1 MASLATSAELEVLFP
16 GSGECSALMRNLQWE
31 GTPLGLP
38 TGWPRSLRN
47 VIPMML
53 SSAFPMRVLWGPE
66 RTFLYN
72 DSSLPGLGRTKHP
85 RSMGRPAAEGFEEIW
100 DVIGPLF
107 DRVHAGESISLE
119 DALLSMNRSGYLEE
133 CYFTL
138 SYSPIVDDETGAVGG
153 VLGVVHETTEQ
164 VIANRRMATLR
175 ELAKGTAQLKT
186 ASAACERAA
195 QVLADN
201 PRDAAFGL
209 FYLLDADGTTLRLAG
224 RAGLEEAPQAAPL
237 EQLLEGGPGPWRF
250 SRAVAEAGFA
260 LVPDLA
266 NRLGA
271 IRSAAYPEP
280 IREAVVLPLKQAGTG
295 ALHGFF
301 VGGVSPR
308 LSLTENYRGFFELIA
323 EQLGRTLS
331 ESFDRQEREQL
342 IARELASRT
351 EAEELSHAKDEFLGL
366 VSHELRNP
374 LSAMLG
380 WTRLLRTGKLP
391 EEKARHALE
400 AIERNALNQSQLIE
414 DLLDISHIT
423 SGKLHLQVQPASF
436 REVVAAAIDS
446 ARPAIAAKQLQL
458 EEHLDDDPLVVTG
471 DGPRL
476 QQIVWNLLSN
486 ATKFTP
492 PKGKIRVAL
501 RRDGE
506 DAELVVADSGAGIAK
521 DFLTHVFDL
530 FRLGDPSSTRTQGGL
545 GLGLSLAKNLTDMHG
560 GALSVESAGEGKG
573 AKFVLRFPLANRAD
587 PGCAPQEAEARDEQ
601 GMQLRGLNILVVDDE
616 PDARE
621 LVAELLEQCGAQVAQ
636 ADSVRAALEVLEKRK
651 PDVIISDLQMP
662 GEDGFSLIRRIRS
675 RSVEGGGEIPA
686 ATLSASSG
694 PELKKKALLLG
705 FNLNMQKPVEVDE
718 LIAVVA
724 SLGRM
729 AKARHS

>member
-1 MASLATSAELEVLFP
+1 MACVATSSELEALFP
-16 GSGECSALMRNLQWE
+16 GSGECSALMRNLHWE
-31 GTPLGLP
+31 ATPLGFP
-38 TGWPRSLRN
+38 TGWPRSLRS

-53 SSAFPMRVLWGPE
+53 TSRFPMRVLWGPE

-72 DSSLPGLGRTKHP
+72 DSSLPGIGTAKHP

-100 DVIGPLF
+100 DVIGPIF

-133 CYFTL
+133 CYFTF
-138 SYSPIVDDETGAVGG
+138 SYSPIVDDDTGAVGG
-153 VLGVVHETTEQ
+153 VLGVLHETTEQ

-175 ELAKGTAQLKT
+175 ELAKGTAQLRT

-195 QVLADN
+195 QVLEDN

-224 RAGLEEAPQAAPL
+224 RAGLDEAPQAAPL
-237 EQLLEGGPGPWRF
+237 EQFLDGSSGPWSF
-250 SRAVAEAGFA
+250 SRAVAETGFA
-260 LVPDLA
+260 LVPDLSK
-266 NRLGA
+266 RLGA

-323 EQLGRTLS
+323 EQLGRTIS
-331 ESFDRQEREQL
+331 EAFDRQEREQL
-342 IARELASRT
+342 IARELASRID
-351 EAEELSHAKDEFLGL
+351 AEQLSRAKDEFLAL

-391 EEKARHALE
+391 EDKARHALE
-400 AIERNALNQSQLIE
+400 AIERNALNQSRLIE

-423 SGKLHLQVQPASF
+423 LGKLRLQVQPASF
-436 REVVAAAIDS
+436 QDAVAVALVS
-446 ARPAIAAKQLQL
+446 ARPAIVAKQLQL
-458 EEHLDDDPLVVTG
+458 EEHLGDDPLMVAG

-492 PKGKIRVAL
+492 PKGKITVAL
-501 RRDGE
+501 RRDGK
-506 DAELVVADSGAGIAK
+506 DAELVVADSGSGIAK
-521 DFLTHVFDL
+521 DFASHVFDL
-530 FRLGDPSSTRTQGGL
+530 FRLGDASSTRTQGGL
-545 GLGLSLAKNLTDMHG
+545 GLGLSIAKNLTDMHG
-560 GALSVESAGEGKG
+560 GTISAHSEGQGKG
-573 AKFVLRFPLANRAD
+573 ARFVLRVPLAQGREEGKPA
-587 PGCAPQEAEARDEQ
+587 PGDDARNEPGQE
-601 GMQLRGLNILVVDDE
+601 LRGLNILVVDDE
-616 PDARE
+616 RDARE
-621 LVAELLEQCGAQVAQ
+621 LVAELLEQSGARVAQ
-636 ADSVRAALEVLEKRK
+636 ADSAQAALASLEQHK

-675 RSVEGGGEIPA
+675 RSIEGGGEIPA

-694 PELKKKALLLG
+694 PELRQKALLLG
-705 FNLNMQKPVEVDE
+705 FNVNMQKPVEPDE

-724 SLGRM
+724 SLGRI
-729 AKARHS
+729 AKANP